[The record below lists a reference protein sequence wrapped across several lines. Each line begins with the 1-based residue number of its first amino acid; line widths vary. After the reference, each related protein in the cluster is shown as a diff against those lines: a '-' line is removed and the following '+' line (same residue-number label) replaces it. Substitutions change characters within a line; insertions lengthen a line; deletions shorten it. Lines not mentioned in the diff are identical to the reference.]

1 MRKKIGIIIGLW
13 LAGAVFAG
21 SGCLNR
27 LYFSGKEQ
35 IAYTVQA
42 ASSNEIQKK
51 IEEVNRR
58 KKEALEEKK
67 QLEKDIAAIE
77 KQKSNVLE
85 NIEFLDGKMTE
96 LSGRI
101 AKNKTEIS
109 KAKKEIKALRKEKAQ
124 AEEERKK
131 QYDIMSKRIRYMYEN
146 GSSGYL
152 ELLLGADSL
161 SELFN
166 RAEYVSRVT
175 DYDNNLVVIYQKVC
189 DRLEKAQN
197 KLNENLQ
204 ELEGLRENLKV
215 EEESVQILLDKK
227 SEELEDYKALLR
239 EKNKETQ
246 EQEELLRVQ
255 EEELEKLLEEQRRKA
270 EQEARER
277 AEREKQQ
284 QNQSKQPGQSKTP
297 VMPEQTEKGYRW
309 PLGVSGTITSYFGYR
324 NKPTD
329 GASTYHKGIDISVPV
344 GTAVLAARTGTVVTA
359 AYSASAGNYI
369 ALYHGNGAYSYYM
382 HCSSLSVG
390 VGEKVSAGQQ
400 VALSGNTGIS
410 TGPHL
415 HFAIYANGVYVNPLD
430 YVSQP

>member
-1 MRKKIGIIIGLW
+1 MRKKIGITIGLW

-21 SGCLNR
+21 SGCLNH
-27 LYFSGKEQ
+27 LYSSEKEQ
-35 IAYTVQA
+35 VAYTVQA
-42 ASSNEIQKK
+42 ASSNDIQKK

-109 KAKKEIKALRKEKAQ
+109 KTKKEIKALRKEKAQ
-124 AEEERKK
+124 AEGERKK

-175 DYDNNLVVIYQKVC
+175 DYDNNLVMIYQKVC
-189 DRLEKAQN
+189 DRLEKTQN

-277 AEREKQQ
+277 EEREKQKR
-284 QNQSKQPGQSKTP
+284 QSQKIPEMPG
-297 VMPEQTEKGYRW
+297 GYRW

-324 NKPTD
+324 NKPAD
-329 GASTYHKGIDISVPV
+329 GASAYHKGIDISVPV

-369 ALYHGNGAYSYYM
+369 ALYHGNGTYSYYM

-390 VGEKVSAGQQ
+390 VGEKVSAGRQ

>member
-1 MRKKIGIIIGLW
+1 M
-13 LAGAVFAG
+13 
-21 SGCLNR
+21 
-27 LYFSGKEQ
+27 
-35 IAYTVQA
+35 
-42 ASSNEIQKK
+42 
-51 IEEVNRR
+51 
-58 KKEALEEKK
+58 
-67 QLEKDIAAIE
+67 
-77 KQKSNVLE
+77 
-85 NIEFLDGKMTE
+85 
-96 LSGRI
+96 
-101 AKNKTEIS
+101 
-109 KAKKEIKALRKEKAQ
+109 
-124 AEEERKK
+124 
-131 QYDIMSKRIRYMYEN
+131 
-146 GSSGYL
+146 
-152 ELLLGADSL
+152 
-161 SELFN
+161 
-166 RAEYVSRVT
+166 
-175 DYDNNLVVIYQKVC
+175 
-189 DRLEKAQN
+189 
-197 KLNENLQ
+197 
-204 ELEGLRENLKV
+204 
-215 EEESVQILLDKK
+215 
-227 SEELEDYKALLR
+227 
-239 EKNKETQ
+239 
-246 EQEELLRVQ
+246 RVQ

>member
-21 SGCLNR
+21 SGCLNH

-42 ASSNEIQKK
+42 ASSNDIQKK

-101 AKNKTEIS
+101 EKNKTEIS

-124 AEEERKK
+124 AEGERKK

-189 DRLEKAQN
+189 DRLEKTQN

-277 AEREKQQ
+277 EEREKQKR
-284 QNQSKQPGQSKTP
+284 QSQKIS
-297 VMPEQTEKGYRW
+297 VMPPEQAERGYRW

-415 HFAIYANGVYVNPLD
+415 HFAIYANGAYVNPLD